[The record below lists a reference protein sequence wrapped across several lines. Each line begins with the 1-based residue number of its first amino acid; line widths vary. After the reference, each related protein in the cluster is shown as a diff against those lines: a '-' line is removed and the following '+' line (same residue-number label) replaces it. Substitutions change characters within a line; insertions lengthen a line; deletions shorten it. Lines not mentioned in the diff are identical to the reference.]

1 MSVLRAALPAVVTGV
16 LLLVCSPTPIVA
28 APVQTSD
35 EQEVRAYRLT
45 MPKLQQLAAAAAELA
60 TLEAAHPQAQAL
72 AKVEQERRR
81 LQEKEELT
89 DAESARLDQLNE
101 EVDRLERDDDDDDA
115 EEAIAGPS
123 QTLSDMVQRL
133 DKVPGVA
140 AAIRRAGLST
150 REFATMQ
157 LALLQASLTY
167 GIMKASG
174 RTTLPASVD
183 VNPDNIKFV
192 QQHEADIERVMKSSA
207 PPGGR

>member
-1 MSVLRAALPAVVTGV
+1 MGVLRSSLASVAACV
-16 LLLVCSPTPIVA
+16 LLLGCLPTPVGG
-28 APVQTSD
+28 APLQSSD

-60 TLEAAHPQAQAL
+60 KLEAAHPETQAL
-72 AKVEQERRR
+72 AKVQQERRR

-101 EVDRLERDDDDDDA
+101 EIDRLESDDDDDA
-115 EEAIAGPS
+115 EEAIAAPS

-133 DKVPGVA
+133 EKVPGVA

-150 REFATMQ
+150 REFATIQ

-167 GIMKASG
+167 GMMKASG

-192 QQHEADIERVMKSSA
+192 QQHEADIERVMKASA